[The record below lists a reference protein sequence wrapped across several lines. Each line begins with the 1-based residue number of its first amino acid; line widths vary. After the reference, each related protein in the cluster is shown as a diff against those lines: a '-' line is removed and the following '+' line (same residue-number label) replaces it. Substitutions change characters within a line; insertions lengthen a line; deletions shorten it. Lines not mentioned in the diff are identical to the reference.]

1 MVGAML
7 NIQHR
12 FNPLHVHCRLVERGL
27 SKGLSA
33 FICKWYGILIYSWL
47 ARLTVLAVR
56 ICRRLREQKQEIENP
71 CSPRRW

>member
-1 MVGAML
+1 LVGTML

-27 SKGLSA
+27 NKGLSA
-33 FICKWYGILIYSWL
+33 LICRWYGILIYSWL

-56 ICRRLREQKQEIENP
+56 ICRHLGEQ
-71 CSPRRW
+71 C